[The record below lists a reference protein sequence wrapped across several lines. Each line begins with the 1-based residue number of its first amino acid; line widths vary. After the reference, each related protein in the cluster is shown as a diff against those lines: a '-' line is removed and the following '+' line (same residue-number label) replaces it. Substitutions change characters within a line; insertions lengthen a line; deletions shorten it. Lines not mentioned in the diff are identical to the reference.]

1 MNFDLKCV
9 AELLDGLKLSNRQ
22 PCIILCEGESERTY
36 VQMINKLF
44 KFKDTSCV
52 VFKAVCVQCGY
63 WDKLQKAYKKA
74 CKDNPKCS
82 IFSFIDHDI
91 YLRESDMDRNG
102 KYFNLLNDDNII
114 AKSVLFSHMNFEDVL
129 MLHLDKKILKD
140 WIDVMNAYNH
150 FNAPLFAKEYV
161 PIFDNFCNVHKDEL
175 PDNWSSL
182 YVKGVIPFELT
193 KERILTM
200 VDNLSVPECPIKFQ
214 FGELIKYLYLDKK
227 LIDFRN

>member
-1 MNFDLKCV
+1 MDFDLKSLSDRLD
-9 AELLDGLKLSNRQ
+9 ELNLSETR
-22 PCIILCEGESERTY
+22 PIIILCEGESERTY

-44 KFKDTSCV
+44 KFKDAYCV
-52 VFKAVCVQCGY
+52 VFKAVCVQSGY
-63 WDKLQKAYKKA
+63 WNQVKKAYKKA
-74 CKDNPKCS
+74 YKDNPKCL
-82 IFSFIDHDI
+82 IFSFVDHDI
-91 YLRESDMDRNG
+91 YLRESDMDCNG
-102 KYFNLLNDDNII
+102 DYYKLLEDHNNI

-129 MLHLDKKILKD
+129 MLHLDKRILKD
-140 WIDVMNAYNH
+140 WIDVMNAHNH
-150 FNAPLFAKEYV
+150 FNDPLFAKEYV

-175 PDNWSSL
+175 PDNWPSL

-214 FGELIKYLYLDKK
+214 FGELIKYLYLDMK

>member
-1 MNFDLKCV
+1 
-9 AELLDGLKLSNRQ
+9 
-22 PCIILCEGESERTY
+22 
-36 VQMINKLF
+36 
-44 KFKDTSCV
+44 
-52 VFKAVCVQCGY
+52 
-63 WDKLQKAYKKA
+63 
-74 CKDNPKCS
+74 
-82 IFSFIDHDI
+82 
-91 YLRESDMDRNG
+91 MDRNG

-175 PDNWSSL
+175 PDNWPSL